1 MIYQEFITIIFFTII
16 NCYLLISFAKKFAFL
31 DYPTERKRHKFPTPY
46 IGGLVIGIGCLI
58 ISKFYNPKD
67 LQLQTLL
74 LCSFLMSIIGLID
87 DKFELNVVNK
97 VILQSIPVLIV
108 ISKKLFISN
117 LGTYEYFGLVSLG
130 IFSVLITFLSVMF
143 LMNAANYND
152 GINGNLISIFII
164 FLFIIINFID
174 ANNVIYKII
183 LFLIAINIV
192 LFIFNCLVKKELT
205 LFLGD
210 SGSLTI
216 GFLISFICI
225 YCALNDIIDYALI
238 PWIINY
244 LVFEFISTNIS
255 RIINKKNLFN
265 AGDDH
270 LHYLLKKI
278 LIKNYFVIIIINS
291 IYIFNFLTGFLIF
304 KFIGATTSIIF
315 FVIYFF
321 IYFYLREKLFHRF
334 KL

>member
-16 NCYLLISFAKKFAFL
+16 NCYLLITFAKKFALL
-31 DYPTERKRHKFPTPY
+31 DYPTERKKHKFPTPY

-58 ISKFYNPKD
+58 ISKFYNLKD

-130 IFSVLITFLSVMF
+130 VFSVLITFLSVMF

-164 FLFIIINFID
+164 FLFIIINFVD

-183 LFLIAINIV
+183 LFLIPINIV

-255 RIINKKNLFN
+255 RIIKKKNLFN

-291 IYIFNFLTGFLIF
+291 IYIFNFLIGFLIF
-304 KFIGATTSIIF
+304 KIIGATTSIIF

>member
-1 MIYQEFITIIFFTII
+1 MIYQEFITVIFFTII
-16 NCYLLISFAKKFAFL
+16 NCYLLISLAKKFALL
-31 DYPTERKRHKFPTPY
+31 DYPTERKKHKFPTPY
-46 IGGLVIGIGCLI
+46 VGGLVIGIQCII
-58 ISKFYNPKD
+58 ISEFYSPENF
-67 LQLQTLL
+67 QLQTLL

-117 LGTYEYFGLVSLG
+117 LGTYEYLGLVSLG
-130 IFSVLITFLSVMF
+130 DFSVLITFLCVMF

-164 FLFIIINFID
+164 FLLIIINFID
-174 ANNVIYKII
+174 ENNVIYKII
-183 LFLIAINIV
+183 LFLIPINIV
-192 LFIFNCLVKKELT
+192 LFIFNCLVRKELT

-225 YCALNDIIDYALI
+225 YCALNDIIYYALI

-255 RIINKKNLFN
+255 RIIKKKKLFN

-270 LHYLLKKI
+270 LHYLLEKI
-278 LIKNYFVIIIINS
+278 FVKNYFIILIINS
-291 IYIFNFLTGFLIF
+291 IYIFNFLIGFLIF
-304 KFIGATTSIIF
+304 KFLGATASIMS

-321 IYFYLREKLFHRF
+321 IYFYLREKLFHKF

>member
-1 MIYQEFITIIFFTII
+1 MIYQEFITVIFFTII
-16 NCYLLISFAKKFAFL
+16 NCYLLISLAKKFALL
-31 DYPTERKRHKFPTPY
+31 DYPTERKKHKFPTPY
-46 IGGLVIGIGCLI
+46 VGGLVIGIQCII
-58 ISKFYNPKD
+58 ISEFYSPENF
-67 LQLQTLL
+67 QLQTLL

-97 VILQSIPVLIV
+97 
-108 ISKKLFISN
+108 
-117 LGTYEYFGLVSLG
+117 
-130 IFSVLITFLSVMF
+130 
-143 LMNAANYND
+143 ANYND

-164 FLFIIINFID
+164 FLLIIINFID
-174 ANNVIYKII
+174 ENNVIYKII
-183 LFLIAINIV
+183 LFLIPINIV
-192 LFIFNCLVKKELT
+192 LFIFNCLVRKELT

-225 YCALNDIIDYALI
+225 YCALNDIIYYALI

-255 RIINKKNLFN
+255 RIIKKKKLFN

-270 LHYLLKKI
+270 LHYLLEKI
-278 LIKNYFVIIIINS
+278 FVKNYFIILIINS
-291 IYIFNFLTGFLIF
+291 IYIFNFLIGFLIF
-304 KFIGATTSIIF
+304 KFLGATASIMS

-321 IYFYLREKLFHRF
+321 IYFYLREKLFHKF